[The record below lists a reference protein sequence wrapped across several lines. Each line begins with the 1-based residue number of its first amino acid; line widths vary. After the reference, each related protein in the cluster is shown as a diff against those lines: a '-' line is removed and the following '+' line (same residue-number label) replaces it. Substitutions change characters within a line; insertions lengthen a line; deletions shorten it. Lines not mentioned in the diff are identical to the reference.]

1 MSLFKDKII
10 IKDTNGEGR
19 EVEALCETGRAAS
32 TLDGNSGNLIKVVK
46 VVFID
51 GHEVNV
57 GIDGSFYHPDT
68 RVLYSV

>member
-1 MSLFKDKII
+1 MSLFEDKIT
-10 IKDTNGEGR
+10 IKDDKGNEQ
-19 EVEALCETGRAAS
+19 VVKALCETGRSAPN
-32 TLDGNSGNLIKVVK
+32 LDGDAGNMIKVVK

-57 GIDGSFYHPDT
+57 GVDGSFYHPDT